1 MSGAAFLALAYL
13 RHNLGRTLVLVLTLA
28 LILFV
33 PLATRLVLDAAEQTL
48 TARADATPL
57 MVGARGSA
65 LDLMMN
71 GLYFTQD
78 RPEPVTMAAAERV
91 WDSGLAIAIPVY
103 VRFTAGR
110 QPVVGTTL
118 DYFDF
123 RGLEIAQGRPLATLG
138 EAVLGAR
145 AADALGLGIG
155 DVLISDPENL
165 FDLAG
170 SYPLEMQ
177 IVGVLS
183 PAQTADDQAVFVDL
197 NTAWVIEGLGH
208 GHDDVIEQD
217 MAVSVAD
224 GNITANAAL
233 TQFTRITPENIESFH
248 FHGAPED
255 YPVSSVIAVPWDNR
269 SAAILRGRYLG
280 PEEPTRIVVPDQV
293 VAGLL
298 STLFRIGRILD
309 AVFVVVGAAAL
320 VAVALAVYLSLKL
333 RADEVATATRLGCH
347 RFVVARILTAEIILV
362 ALAAVAVAGL
372 AIVTTLNSMEDIAV
386 WLITA

>member
-1 MSGAAFLALAYL
+1 MSGALFLAFAYL
-13 RHNLGRTLVLVLTLA
+13 RHNLGRTAVLTLTLA

-33 PLATRLVLDAAEQTL
+33 PVATRLVLEAAERTL

-71 GLYFTQD
+71 GLYFSAD
-78 RPEPVTMAAAERV
+78 RPEPVTMAATERV
-91 WDSGLAIAIPVY
+91 WDSDLAIAIPLY
-103 VRFTAGR
+103 VRFTAGQ

-123 RGLEIAQGRPLATLG
+123 RGLQIAQGRSLATLG

-145 AADALGLGIG
+145 AAQTLGLSPG

-165 FDLAG
+165 FDLTG

-177 IVGVLS
+177 IVGILA
-183 PAQTADDQAVFVDL
+183 PTQTADDQAVFVDL

-217 MAVSVAD
+217 MAVSVEA
-224 GNITANAAL
+224 GNVTANAAL
-233 TQFTRITPENIESFH
+233 TQFTRITPDNLESFH
-248 FHGAPED
+248 FHGNAQD
-255 YPVSSVIAVPWDNR
+255 YPVSSVIAVPWDAR
-269 SAAILRGRYLG
+269 ASAILRGRYLA
-280 PEEPTRIVVPDQV
+280 PDEQTQIVVPDKV
-293 VAGLL
+293 VQGLL
-298 STLFRIGRILD
+298 GTLFRISRILD
-309 AVFVVVGAAAL
+309 AVFIVVGAAA
-320 VAVALAVYLSLKL
+320 VIAVALAVYLSLKL
-333 RADEVATATRLGCH
+333 RAEEVATATRLGCH
-347 RFVVARILTAEIILV
+347 RFAVARILTAEVFLV
-362 ALAAVAVAGL
+362 TLAALALAGL
-372 AIVTTLNSMEDIAV
+372 AIGLTLTSMEDIAV